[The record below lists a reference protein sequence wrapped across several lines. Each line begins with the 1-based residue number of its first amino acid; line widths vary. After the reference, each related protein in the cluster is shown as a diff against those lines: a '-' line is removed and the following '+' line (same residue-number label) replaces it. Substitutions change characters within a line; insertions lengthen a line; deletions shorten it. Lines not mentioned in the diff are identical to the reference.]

1 MDRSITSSILLGTGA
16 FLFGYSLAHFLR
28 AKETVDTS
36 SSESSSGVTEDTQE
50 EESDSSF
57 APDEEYKMILAVR
70 TDLKMQKGKM
80 CAQCGHAALGVY
92 RKAVSEK
99 RNLEL
104 KSWLSGGQ
112 AKIALQCKGEA
123 EMLLLKEAADKA
135 GVLNYCVADAGKT
148 VEKPPESNFS

>member
-1 MDRSITSSILLGTGA
+1 
-16 FLFGYSLAHFLR
+16 
-28 AKETVDTS
+28 
-36 SSESSSGVTEDTQE
+36 
-50 EESDSSF
+50 
-57 APDEEYKMILAVR
+57 MILQTPNR

-135 GVLNYCVADAGKT
+135 GVLNYCVADAGRTQVPGGTRT
-148 VEKPPESNFS
+148 VLAIGPAPVSVIDPITRSLKLL